1 MALIGETDSRP
12 GLIGY
17 EEQNKPLYS
26 EIEVETTKKILREYE
41 QTKNET
47 ILDLTLNDII
57 ENTVEMV
64 GNFSHDYMYQLHE
77 VSLESKLDGKEDEGF
92 LENFKKYIVAFMLYL
107 GDKDNI
113 LYFGIILVVLSI
125 ILYFFNISSQ

>member
-12 GLIGY
+12 GLIGF

-57 ENTVEMV
+57 ENTVDMV
-64 GNFSHDYMYQLHE
+64 GNFSHDYMYKLHE
-77 VSLESKLDGKEDEGF
+77 VSLESKLDGKKDEGF
-92 LENFKKYIVAFMLYL
+92 FENFKKYIVAFMLYL

-113 LYFGIILVVLSI
+113 LYFGIILVMLSI